1 MKRTSIAFGLAL
13 LCLALAPGAASAAP
27 GNGKGPKQDLVA
39 GTGQLGSFRVHVN
52 AQSGPSGEDPRGKV
66 RFEVP
71 GDPTNPFLNFN
82 ADVTCMDVVGSDSVL
97 AGVTDIGLVF
107 FINLSDNGEGR
118 GPADTW
124 NASFFFASPPQAGEC
139 AASPGQNPVTQGN
152 FTAHDST
159 P

>member
-1 MKRTSIAFGLAL
+1 MRRNAAIFGLAL

-27 GNGKGPKQDLVA
+27 GKGPKQDLVA
-39 GTGQLGSFRVHVN
+39 GTGQLGSFKVHVN

-107 FINLSDNGEGR
+107 VINLSDNGEGR